1 MKVENLTPLVLKE
14 TENKELWGN
23 DVYIKKAQMGTFY
36 QILNASLLTCSKQ
49 KAVQT
54 TGEESWEAVKNML
67 PKETQN
73 YVAKAM
79 ALLDKPEKKGLN
91 TLSDM
96 ETPKGPVKIELAL
109 ESNPLKLKDTPKNLP
124 GIQSGLESNLLKFP
138 QLKEIFSP
146 QNLLLDEAMVLITNQ
161 EQGRGQNNN
170 YTQGR
175 WYSEQ
180 PYTSQNIKTKEVD
193 LNSLTGEVDYIPN
206 VTTINY
212 WI

>member
-1 MKVENLTPLVLKE
+1 MPFNAENTIIKLHLTPENLGSLAIKVTKQEDKLTIHFYTTSHDVKE
-14 TENKELWGN
+14 IIE
-23 DVYIKKAQMGTFY
+23 
-36 QILNASLLTCSKQ
+36 AS
-49 KAVQT
+49 
-54 TGEESWEAVKNML
+54 
-67 PKETQN
+67 
-73 YVAKAM
+73 
-79 ALLDKPEKKGLN
+79 
-91 TLSDM
+91 
-96 ETPKGPVKIELAL
+96 
-109 ESNPLKLKDTPKNLP
+109 
-124 GIQSGLESNLLKFP
+124 FP
-138 QLKEIFSP
+138 QLKEALFR